1 MDMGILD
8 IFDIVGTFVFAIS
21 GAFRAIKH
29 ELDLLGLLVLAT
41 VTGVG
46 GGILRDIL
54 LGTTPPMAFQNE
66 YYLLACIVGG
76 LAAYAFTNR
85 IAERWQVVIVVDS
98 LGLGVFAAIG
108 AGKAA
113 AAGFEPIGILMV
125 ATLTATGGGVIRD
138 VLVREIPG
146 ILKSEFYASSALI
159 GGGVF
164 QLLYWLGLGESAVIF
179 ATVSVT
185 MLVRLLTLRLK
196 IEWPHVKSLPDGP
209 SNLSQRNSPP
219 HQARPDA
226 KKPDE

>member
-1 MDMGILD
+1 MGILD
-8 IFDIVGTFVFAIS
+8 AFDIVGTFVFAIS

-46 GGILRDIL
+46 GGILRDVL

-66 YYLLACIVGG
+66 YYLLVCIAGG
-76 LAAYAFTNR
+76 VVAYAFPAR
-85 IAERWQVVIVVDS
+85 IAARWRAVIVVDS

-113 AAGFEPIGILMV
+113 AAGLEPIGILML

-138 VLVREIPG
+138 VLVREVPS

-164 QLLYWLGLGESAVIF
+164 QLLYWLGLGEGVVIF

-185 MLVRLLTLRLK
+185 MLVRLLTLRLN
-196 IEWPHVKSLPDGP
+196 IEWPHTKSLPDCP
-209 SNLSQRNSPP
+209 SNLAQKHTPQ
-219 HQARPDA
+219 HQAHS
-226 KKPDE
+226 DEEDSDKQ